1 MRTLIIINNSPHDE
15 GVLQYSAQIIAKSNL
30 DSTVMM
36 VIPKKQG
43 EALQNA
49 EIILSQAQDRLGP
62 NKPQKKVRI
71 GNSVK
76 EILKETKSGEYELLI
91 LGCLSSPMS
100 DCLSQGSS
108 LTEIVEGVPCS
119 TLIVREKA
127 PKVKR
132 LLLCDSGSEFA
143 QSTRD
148 FTARL
153 ANLIEGEEQITIL
166 HVMSQIS
173 AGPGIRGEQLRL
185 NADEL
190 INAHTPEGEL
200 LERDIEELKQAGVHT
215 DPKIR
220 HGLVVD
226 EILEEARKGE
236 YDLVVIGAH
245 IPVGWRKFLLDNI
258 ARKIVTQID
267 RSILIVK
274 PKIDL

>member
-30 DSTVMM
+30 DSTIMM

-49 EIILSQAQDRLGP
+49 EIILAQVQDRLGP
-62 NKPQKKVRI
+62 NKLQKKVRI

-91 LGCLSSPMS
+91 LGCLSSPRS
-100 DCLSQGSS
+100 DCLSPGSS
-108 LTEIVEGVPCS
+108 FTQIVEGVPCS

-127 PKVKR
+127 PHVKR
-132 LLLCDSGSEFA
+132 LLLCDSGSESA

-148 FTARL
+148 FTSRL
-153 ANLIEGEEQITIL
+153 VNLIEGEEQITIL

-173 AGPGIRGEQLRL
+173 AGPGIQGEQLRSD
-185 NADEL
+185 ADEL
-190 INAHTPEGEL
+190 IDTHSPEGEL
-200 LERDIEELKQAGVHT
+200 LERDIEELKQTGVYT
-215 DPKIR
+215 DPKVR

-226 EILEEARKGE
+226 EILEEARNGE
-236 YDLVVIGAH
+236 YDLVIIGAH
-245 IPVGWRKFLLDNI
+245 IPVGWRNFLLDNI

-274 PKIDL
+274 PKMDL

>member
-30 DSTVMM
+30 ESTIMM
-36 VIPKKQG
+36 IIPKKQV
-43 EALQNA
+43 ETLQNA
-49 EIILSQAQDRLGP
+49 EIILAQAQDRLRI
-62 NKPQKKVRI
+62 NKLQKKVRV
-71 GNSVK
+71 GTPVK
-76 EILKETKSGEYELLI
+76 EIIKETKTGEYELLI
-91 LGCLSSPMS
+91 LGCLSSPRS
-100 DCLSQGSS
+100 DCLTPGSS
-108 LTEIVEGVPCS
+108 FTQIVEGVPCS

-127 PKVKR
+127 PQVKR
-132 LLLCDSGSEFA
+132 LLLCDSGSESA

-153 ANLIEGEEQITIL
+153 VNLIEGEEQITIL

-173 AGPGIRGEQLRL
+173 AGPGIRGDQLRSD
-185 NADEL
+185 ADEL

-274 PKIDL
+274 PKIGS

>member
-30 DSTVMM
+30 DSTIMM

-49 EIILSQAQDRLGP
+49 EIILAQAQDRLGT
-62 NKPQKKVRI
+62 NKLQKKVRI

-91 LGCLSSPMS
+91 LGCLSSPRS
-100 DCLSQGSS
+100 DCLSPGSS
-108 LTEIVEGVPCS
+108 FTQIVEGVPCS

-127 PKVKR
+127 PRVKR
-132 LLLCDSGSEFA
+132 LLLCDSGSESA

-148 FTARL
+148 FTSRL
-153 ANLIEGEEQITIL
+153 VNLIEGEEQITIL

-173 AGPGIRGEQLRL
+173 AGPGIRGEQLRS
-185 NADEL
+185 NADVL
-190 INAHTPEGEL
+190 IDTQSPEGEL
-200 LERDIEELKQAGVHT
+200 LERDIEELKQTGVYT

-226 EILEEARKGE
+226 EILEEARNGE
-236 YDLVVIGAH
+236 YDLVIIGAH
-245 IPVGWRKFLLDNI
+245 IPIGWRNFLLDNI

>member
-15 GVLQYSAQIIAKSNL
+15 GVLQYSAQIIAKSNQ
-30 DSTVMM
+30 DSTIMM
-36 VIPKKQG
+36 VIPKKHG

-49 EIILSQAQDRLGP
+49 EIILAQAQDRLGT
-62 NKPQKKVRI
+62 NKLQKKVRI

-91 LGCLSSPMS
+91 LGCLSSPRS
-100 DCLSQGSS
+100 DCLSPGSS
-108 LTEIVEGVPCS
+108 FTQIVEGIPCS

-127 PKVKR
+127 PQVKR
-132 LLLCDSGSEFA
+132 LLLCDSGSESA

-148 FTARL
+148 FTSRL
-153 ANLIEGEEQITIL
+153 VNLIEGKEQITIL

-173 AGPGIRGEQLRL
+173 AGPGIRGEQLRSD
-185 NADEL
+185 ADVL
-190 INAHTPEGEL
+190 IDSRSPEGEL
-200 LERDIEELKQAGVHT
+200 LERDIEELKQTGVYT

-226 EILEEARKGE
+226 EILEEARNGE
-236 YDLVVIGAH
+236 YDLVIIGAH
-245 IPVGWRKFLLDNI
+245 IPVGWRNFLLDNI

-274 PKIDL
+274 PKMDL

>member
-1 MRTLIIINNSPHDE
+1 MRTLIVINNSPHDE
-15 GVLQYSAQIIAKSNL
+15 GVLQYSAQIIAKSNEE
-30 DSTVMM
+30 TTIMM
-36 VIPKKQG
+36 IIPKKQG
-43 EALQNA
+43 EGLQNA
-49 EIILSQAQDRLGP
+49 EIILAQAQDRLGI
-62 NKPQKKVRI
+62 NKLQKKVRI
-71 GNSVK
+71 GTPAKV
-76 EILKETKSGEYELLI
+76 ILEETKAGEFELLI
-91 LGCLSSPMS
+91 LGCLSSS
-100 DCLSQGSS
+100 RADCLSPGSS
-108 LTEIVEGVPCS
+108 FTQIVEGVPCS

-127 PKVKR
+127 PRIKR

-185 NADEL
+185 DANES

-200 LERDIEELKQAGVHT
+200 LERDVEELKHAGVNT

-274 PKIDL
+274 PKLDF